1 MLKKLL
7 SILLLSF
14 MAACQSLP
22 DATIIMVDEDHLED
36 VIEVN
41 NVQSGRTSTGT
52 LRVWGELKNLTDKR
66 VLIEVRAAFRGDDKR
81 VVEKAGGWTR
91 IFIDPN
97 STQDLEL
104 LSTVNDASEFLLEV
118 REGKQ

>member
-1 MLKKLL
+1 MLKKIL

-14 MAACQSLP
+14 MAACHSLP
-22 DATIIMVDEDHLED
+22 NATIIMVDEDHLED

-41 NVQSGRTSTGT
+41 NVQSGRTPTGT

-66 VLIEVRAAFRGDDKR
+66 VLIEVRAAFRGAGGR

-91 IFIDPN
+91 VFIDPN
-97 STQDLEL
+97 STQDMEL
-104 LSTVNDASEFLLEV
+104 LSTVSDASEFLLEV

>member
-1 MLKKLL
+1 MLKKTL

-22 DATIIMVDEDHLED
+22 DATIIMIDEDHLED
-36 VIEVN
+36 VVEVN
-41 NVQSGRTSTGT
+41 GVQSGRTATGT
-52 LRVWGELKNLTDKR
+52 LRVWGELKNLTDQR
-66 VLIEVRAAFRGDDKR
+66 VLIEVRAAFRGDGGR

-91 IFIDPN
+91 VFIDRD
-97 STQDLEL
+97 STQDFEL
-104 LSTVNDASEFLLEV
+104 LSTVKESKEFLLEV